1 MSRYVIGVDFGTD
14 SCRALIVNA
23 LTGEEI
29 ASSVKLYRRW
39 SEGLYCDPMKNQYRQ
54 HPLDYIEAMEEAIR
68 GAVSVS
74 PPGIADGIEGIG
86 FDTTGSTPV
95 LTDADGT
102 PLALLDEFSDNPNAM
117 FVLWKDHTAIEEAD
131 EVNRLAKRWHT
142 DYTAFEGGIYSSEWV
157 WAKTLHLLREDA
169 AVRKTAYSW
178 AEHCDWIPG
187 ILTGKTKPETMFRS
201 RCAAGHKAMWHPS
214 WGGLPPEEFLTGLDP
229 LLGGFRDRLFSET
242 YTSDTLVG
250 HLTPAWASRLGL
262 STKVAVATGAFD
274 CHMGAV
280 GAQITP
286 NTLVKVIGTSTCD
299 IMVTPYDEIGKN
311 LVPGICG
318 QVDGSVVPGMVGLEA
333 GQSAFGDLFAWFRQM
348 LAWPLKNIL
357 AKSDLADKKVTEQ
370 LIEYTIDN
378 MLSVLSEEA
387 EKIPVSE
394 SAIVATDWLNGRRTP
409 DANQRL
415 KATIT
420 GLSLGST
427 PPMVFRALVES
438 AAFGAKAIADRFMEN
453 GIAIHEVVGI
463 GGISHKSPFVMQVLA
478 DVMGMPVK
486 VARPSQ
492 CCALGAAMFGALAA
506 GIYEDTYTAQKAMG
520 QGFSI
525 IYYPDNNAHNIYMN
539 VYLKYCQLVEF
550 TESTHNN
557 NLNDSL

>member
-1 MSRYVIGVDFGTD
+1 
-14 SCRALIVNA
+14 
-23 LTGEEI
+23 
-29 ASSVKLYRRW
+29 
-39 SEGLYCDPMKNQYRQ
+39 
-54 HPLDYIEAMEEAIR
+54 
-68 GAVSVS
+68 
-74 PPGIADGIEGIG
+74 
-86 FDTTGSTPV
+86 
-95 LTDADGT
+95 
-102 PLALLDEFSDNPNAM
+102 
-117 FVLWKDHTAIEEAD
+117 
-131 EVNRLAKRWHT
+131 
-142 DYTAFEGGIYSSEWV
+142 
-157 WAKTLHLLREDA
+157 
-169 AVRKTAYSW
+169 
-178 AEHCDWIPG
+178 
-187 ILTGKTKPETMFRS
+187 MFRS

-214 WGGLPPEEFLTGLDP
+214 WDGLPPEEFLTELDP
-229 LLGGFRDRLFSET
+229 LLAGFRSRLFSET

-250 HLTPAWASRLGL
+250 HLTPEWAFRLGL
-262 STKVAVATGAFD
+262 STKVAVAVGAFD

-311 LVPGICG
+311 LIPGICG
-318 QVDGSVVPGMVGLEA
+318 QVDGSVVPDMVGLEA

-348 LAWPLKNIL
+348 LAWPLRNIL
-357 AKSDLADKKVTEQ
+357 PESDLADKKVKQQ
-370 LIEYTIDN
+370 LIENIMDN
-378 MLSVLSEEA
+378 ILPFLSEEA
-387 EKIPVSE
+387 QKIPVTE

-415 KATIT
+415 KATIM

-427 PPMVFRALVES
+427 PPMVFRALVEA

-453 GIAIHEVVGI
+453 GVDILEVVAI

-506 GIYEDTYTAQKAMG
+506 GIHENTSTAQQAMG
-520 QGFSI
+520 QGFSKT
-525 IYYPDNNAHNIYMN
+525 YYPDNSAHNVYMN
-539 VYLKYCQLVEF
+539 LYLKYCQLVEF
-550 TESTHNN
+550 TESAYNN